1 MSASEDFRS
10 RQLTAS
16 AAVAFFLDA
25 GWRLE
30 AVTRPTTPWRWL
42 SRHQWWLCW
51 DGERTAEGRGV
62 IVQATKWRG
71 RITPPA
77 TYGET
82 LTDERCH
89 ALTARALVDLLY
101 HRPPCA
107 TPSAEMTCTRHM
119 VPAGPAEPLD
129 R

>member
-10 RQLTAS
+10 RRLTAP

-30 AVTRPTTPWRWL
+30 AVTRPTTPWRRL
-42 SRHQWWLCW
+42 SRHQWWLSW
-51 DGERTAEGRGV
+51 DGETTAEGRRA
-62 IVQATKWRG
+62 IVEATKWRG

-101 HRPPCA
+101 HRPPVRDA
-107 TPSAEMTCTRHM
+107 IRRDDVHASLG
-119 VPAGPAEPLD
+119 PACPAEPLD